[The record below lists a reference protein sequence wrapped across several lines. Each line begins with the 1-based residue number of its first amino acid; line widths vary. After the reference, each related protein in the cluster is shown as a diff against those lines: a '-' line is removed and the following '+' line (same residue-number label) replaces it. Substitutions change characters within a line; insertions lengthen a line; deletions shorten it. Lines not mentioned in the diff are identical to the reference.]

1 MSILV
6 KQGRFRGRQNVLK
19 SVYFVGQLTSFLTCF
34 DVDIGQLFDLKMP
47 NADLIFYRVRSLLFG
62 DFHIH
67 RALKHSHRLDKLSD
81 KFKTNTFLEMEN
93 T

>member
-47 NADLIFYRVRSLLFG
+47 DADLIFW
-62 DFHIH
+62 
-67 RALKHSHRLDKLSD
+67 
-81 KFKTNTFLEMEN
+81 
-93 T
+93 